1 MDSLIIARGKVVILG
16 LLVVP
21 LIFIFTGCKGD
32 TGPAGAAGASGAPGS
47 FSTAVCADCHHLNSS
62 PISQF
67 NETFVAGLAGS
78 DKTISGGTA
87 TTVSFDAT
95 KLPAGQTAQS
105 FLWTRTNG
113 EVAAISAPTTST
125 TLVTLPTVT
134 NYKAEL
140 VRHIKGLL
148 VTTLVGTTVL
158 SDRTQ
163 LVAVNPLNFSEA
175 SSTTLKL
182 RVATTSGNFYYALV
196 NINDSTG
203 EAAVATF
210 AAVNTGTRNVPIGVP
225 VLLRAKTAASYN
237 WSLTTNPPST
247 ATIADPAT
255 QLPSFTPDVAGQYLA
270 TEAVSGA
277 TITVFAGTWRGEIT
291 GVDANGNVIPDA
303 NNCTVCHSSPTYVN
317 ITVAPDK
324 FTPWATSGH
333 SHIFTKNLNAGGH
346 YNETCFPCHTVG
358 FNTSASA
365 VNNGF
370 DDQAN
375 YATFIA
381 DTSMF
386 SKSADPTRYS
396 RMWNTA
402 AYSALAPET
411 NIQCEN
417 CHGPQNSPAH
427 ATNPIPG
434 GPIGPRTS
442 MSADI
447 CGSCHGEPARHG
459 RFQQWED
466 SGHGNY
472 ELAVEE
478 GTSTNCAGCHSA
490 QGFMVLLPRLQAG
503 NPSRSI
509 PSASITWTADTV
521 QPQTCAVCHDPH
533 AEGASSGDP
542 NTAAV
547 RVMDNTPKLP
557 GGFIATGVGRGAICI
572 ICHNSRNGGSGND
585 SFLHQDGDPVFGTL
599 TGNYNGPHE
608 ACQGDVLMGKNAYF
622 VGNGDLRSPH
632 SIVIDTCANC
642 HMEKTNP
649 PELLSYNLSGTNHS
663 FRASL
668 DICGSCHGVNT
679 SLGPML
685 QATVK
690 STLEVL
696 QASIGDKVISRNT
709 GTPIAQVVDLGSRG
723 SINVIY
729 TGTNTVVNIN
739 VASIPGLDIPS
750 LGTDD
755 LAKALWNFYLIEQD
769 QSFGVHNPDFTFGV
783 LGASQFAVDSIP
795 DAIVP
800 SNEL

>member
-1 MDSLIIARGKVVILG
+1 MGSHIITRGKIVILG
-16 LLVVP
+16 LLVIA
-21 LIFIFTGCKGD
+21 LFFIFTSCKGD
-32 TGPAGAAGASGAPGS
+32 NGSTGATGANGAPGS
-47 FSTAVCADCHHLNSS
+47 FATSGCADCHHLNDST
-62 PISQF
+62 ISEF
-67 NETFVAGLAGS
+67 NETFVSGLAGS

-113 EVAAISAPTTST
+113 EVATISAPTTSV

-140 VRHIKGLL
+140 VRHVKGLL
-148 VTTLVGTTVL
+148 VTTLTGTVL

-182 RVATTSGNFYYALV
+182 RVATTSGNFYFALV
-196 NINDSTG
+196 NVNDSTG
-203 EAAVATF
+203 EAAVAAF
-210 AAVNTGTRNVPIGVP
+210 AAVNTGTRNVPINVP

-237 WSLTTNPPST
+237 WSLTSNPTGT
-247 ATIADPAT
+247 ATMIDPAT
-255 QLPSFTPDVAGQYLA
+255 QLPSFTPDVAAQYIA

-277 TITVFAGTWRGEIT
+277 TITVYAGTWRGEIT
-291 GVDANGNVIPDA
+291 GVDAGGNVIPDT
-303 NNCTVCHSSPTYVN
+303 NCTACHNSPTYVN
-317 ITVAPDK
+317 ATTAPDK
-324 FTPWATSGH
+324 FTPWAASGH

-346 YNETCFPCHTVG
+346 YGPDCFPCHTVG

-386 SKSADPTRYS
+386 STSADPTRYS

-402 AYSALAPET
+402 AYSALARET

-417 CHGPQNSPAH
+417 CHGPQNSAGH
-427 ATNPIPG
+427 ATNPVPG
-434 GPIGPRTS
+434 GPNSPRTT
-442 MSADI
+442 MSADL

-478 GTSTNCAGCHSA
+478 GMSANCAGCHSA
-490 QGFMVLLPRLQAG
+490 QGFMIWLKQLQAG
-503 NPSRSI
+503 DPRRGLTS
-509 PSASITWTADTV
+509 PITWTADTV

-533 AEGASSGDP
+533 AEGTSSGDP
-542 NTAAV
+542 NTATV

-557 GGFIATGVGRGAICI
+557 AGFIATGVGRGAICI

-599 TGNYNGPHE
+599 TSYSGPHE

-642 HMEKTNP
+642 HMEKTPP

-685 QATVK
+685 QTTVK
-690 STLEVL
+690 STLEAL
-696 QASIGDKVISRNT
+696 QVSIGNKIISRNT
-709 GTPIAQVVDLGSRG
+709 GTPIALVVDLGSRG
-723 SINVIY
+723 SVDVIY
-729 TGTNTVVNIN
+729 TGTNTVVNIG
-739 VASIPGLDIPS
+739 VGSIPGLDIPS

-755 LAKALWNFYLIEQD
+755 LAKALWNYYLIKLD
-769 QSFGVHNPDFTFGV
+769 LSFGVHNPDFTFGV

-795 DAIVP
+795 NTIVP